1 MAMVTITSNTTIA
14 KYNKGQICIASVP
27 VIKGQGKHEQDRAL
41 HCPNKIS
48 IATSHM
54 PSSVIQDGAKVQEY
68 QSVSTGNTSTGGTCT
83 SVQFLV
89 PVSVPEKCFQQK
101 YCIVLYCTGKGKI
114 PCTRRISDTK
124 DIRYFLFLM

>member
-1 MAMVTITSNTTIA
+1 MAMVTITSIITIA

-68 QSVSTGNTSTGGTCT
+68 TFPLPTTEGQWLSSAEQDRAEVKKYNFHCPHE
-83 SVQFLV
+83 LV
-89 PVSVPEKCFQQK
+89 AKFSRCVENMSKDQPPVLGPFQ
-101 YCIVLYCTGKGKI
+101 
-114 PCTRRISDTK
+114 
-124 DIRYFLFLM
+124 